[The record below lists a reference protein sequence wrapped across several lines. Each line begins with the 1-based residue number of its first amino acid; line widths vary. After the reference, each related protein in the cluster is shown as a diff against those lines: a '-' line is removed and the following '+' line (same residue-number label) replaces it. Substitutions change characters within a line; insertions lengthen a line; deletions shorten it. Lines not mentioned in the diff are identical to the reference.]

1 MLFGSKNLEE
11 FEKEFD
17 NFISQF
23 SKEELLNELKE
34 FCIQENDYNIKK
46 PILSESKDEYV
57 FMDDISSVKNNILNP
72 YVIREKLE
80 ISFETNLNEWECDA
94 A

>member
-34 FCIQENDYNIKK
+34 FCIQENDYNINK
-46 PILSESKDEYV
+46 PILSELEDEYV
-57 FMDDISSVKNNILNP
+57 FINDISSVKNNILTTHD
-72 YVIREKLE
+72 IIEKLE
-80 ISFETNLNEWECDA
+80 ISIDANLNEWECDA

>member
-1 MLFGSKNLEE
+1 MLFGSKDLEK

-34 FCIQENDYNIKK
+34 FCIQEKDYNINK
-46 PILSESKDEYV
+46 PILSESKNEYI
-57 FMDDISSVKNNILNP
+57 FIDDISIVKNNKLEP